1 MPRQSGV
8 LIYTA
13 LLCTLTGINRAQEGP
28 WQAAPT
34 ASNPTL
40 SFGMIGFGMAGI
52 ARLNVVNLVRTPP
65 PVLIAQVPCKVE
77 LDLYDGQGK
86 LIKQKIIANLGYG
99 QADFLDALRF
109 DVAASGT
116 HVEVSGVV
124 KVGSNQ
130 PFFCNISATLEVF
143 DSVSGTTTAIL
154 SIPSVAPALVSPV
167 GLNGPPN
174 PRP

>member
-1 MPRQSGV
+1 MPRRSGA

-13 LLCTLTGINRAQEGP
+13 LLCTVTGTNKAQEAQSQVP
-28 WQAAPT
+28 A

-40 SFGMIGFGMAGI
+40 SFGMIGLGMAGT

-65 PVLIAQVPCKVE
+65 PILIPQVPCKGE

-86 LIKQKIIANLGYG
+86 LIKQKTIANLGYG
-99 QADFLDALRF
+99 QADFLDALRS
-109 DVAASGT
+109 DVATSGT
-116 HVEVSGVV
+116 HVEVSGVI
-124 KVGSNQ
+124 KVASNQ
-130 PFFCNISATLEVF
+130 SLFCNISATLEVF

-154 SIPSVAPALVSPV
+154 FNPSVAPPLVSPV
-167 GLNGPPN
+167 ALNGPPN